1 MVELFSPQLMK
12 RSNMIRCYSCPIQEL
27 IMCDWVVWTPA
38 SSSFHPLARRRKQ
51 IRRSVSP
58 FSQCGSYQRT
68 PGEVTAR
75 AWSQRPRRAYWCNSH
90 AFYPDRCVLSLQEE
104 VTAHYSCENRG
115 LFFYARHSCAF
126 LRLNRK
132 PAGSDQLSI
141 RGVSAQIHIPNIKAL
156 NVQLSVWRLC
166 SRHCA
171 SFRDQCSH
179 TEGNPTQTHKLV
191 HSSSV
196 SLLNSSPAWAALRHA
211 VETVNAPLLSV
222 WVIHSDNTQ
231 LMKTLLGLY
240 CDHRQ
245 RNFRCRAHCMGEI
258 KNKKDKIYK
267 HVSLFQK
274 PSRVLNFLFFL
285 QILQFAFDCFC
296 RRLSFFIFRSQNI
309 HQEIHQ

>member
-115 LFFYARHSCAF
+115 LFFTLVTAVPSCAWTENLQAVISWASGGSQLRSTSQTSKRWMYSF
-126 LRLNRK
+126 LCDGFVPVTVRPSEISAHIRKETQHKRTSLFTLHQSLCWTLRLPEQRCVM
-132 PAGSDQLSI
+132 LS
-141 RGVSAQIHIPNIKAL
+141 
-156 NVQLSVWRLC
+156 RL
-166 SRHCA
+166 
-171 SFRDQCSH
+171 
-179 TEGNPTQTHKLV
+179 
-191 HSSSV
+191 
-196 SLLNSSPAWAALRHA
+196 
-211 VETVNAPLLSV
+211 
-222 WVIHSDNTQ
+222 
-231 LMKTLLGLY
+231 
-240 CDHRQ
+240 
-245 RNFRCRAHCMGEI
+245 
-258 KNKKDKIYK
+258 
-267 HVSLFQK
+267 
-274 PSRVLNFLFFL
+274 
-285 QILQFAFDCFC
+285 
-296 RRLSFFIFRSQNI
+296 
-309 HQEIHQ
+309 